1 MKNRRKCVFS
11 FSSNFLLLTIFIH
24 AILLAISNTRSAL
37 SNDGG
42 GYFSSTWDGFV
53 SLSNKHGCPLQ
64 SPNVKR
70 SSKTP
75 NYYEID
81 NQSSSLTV
89 SQKPLLQPRAYPI
102 RKEPF
107 PCLPE
112 HDTAIRWMRDNTPTD
127 TGFLFLKTHK
137 TASST
142 AAGIHLRIAHH
153 VARNRLIAS
162 HETDPHN
169 NNNTYSTDIMCKVR
183 FNHARARVRLPLKPE
198 TLPKNRF
205 LWTIVRDPT
214 DRLVSFFFHFIV
226 AWDKKEPTT
235 YNFQNSVLHSQSD
248 VRVPHYYAFFLSLE
262 PFARFAQNE
271 ARYLQNIL
279 DSYDFI
285 GVTERLDESLVALSF
300 LLDLP
305 LAHFLYLSA
314 KGKGGFD
321 AGGNMPRATTFHHR
335 SCHPACEPSW
345 PRRHSNNMC
354 SGIISFI
361 KPPMPV
367 WIGRFAKRLD
377 LQSLRSG
384 CSNFDMPNELPR
396 KRVGHA
402 PYFPARPKMKGN
414 PGHRTKRI
422 VCGKIVAVVI
432 TAWTRWRLG
441 WVCGAVRVI
450 GSDEVQ

>member
-37 SNDGG
+37 LSNDGG
-42 GYFSSTWDGFV
+42 DYFSSTWDGFV
-53 SLSNKHGCPLQ
+53 SNKHGCPLQ

-142 AAGIHLRIAHH
+142 AAGVHLRIAHH

-162 HETDPHN
+162 HEKKQDEHI
-169 NNNTYSTDIMCKVR
+169 NNTYSTDIICKVR

-198 TLPKNRF
+198 TLPKDRF

-321 AGGNMPRATTFHHR
+321 AGGNNATCYYIPPSFVSPGMRTFMATPTFQQHVQWDHLFHQAAHASLDRTIRETIGSAVFAERLRQFRYAQRVAQETCRARTVFPCSAENEGKPR
-335 SCHPACEPSW
+335 
-345 PRRHSNNMC
+345 
-354 SGIISFI
+354 
-361 KPPMPV
+361 PPNETDCL
-367 WIGRFAKRLD
+367 WKD
-377 LQSLRSG
+377 SG
-384 CSNFDMPNELPR
+384 C
-396 KRVGHA
+396 GH
-402 PYFPARPKMKGN
+402 
-414 PGHRTKRI
+414 H
-422 VCGKIVAVVI
+422 CLDEVA
-432 TAWTRWRLG
+432 TRLG
-441 WVCGAVRVI
+441 LWGGASQRV
-450 GSDEVQ
+450 